1 MILKSGFAYLNQE
14 RSPSF
19 FRKGITAVL
28 AILSFCIFDSSLSLL
43 VGLMASLLLAPE
55 LSMETIQRITKKLL
69 PLSIIGLGFGMN
81 LQNVI
86 EAGSFGIIISIV
98 SILGTL
104 VSGFILGRL
113 LRLDVTITYLL
124 SVGTAICGG
133 SAIAAVAPAI
143 GAKNSQIAVSLGIVF
158 LLNALALLT
167 FPAIG
172 SSLGMNDFQFGLW
185 AAIAIHDTSSVVGA
199 ASRFSDGALE
209 VAIPVKMVRALWII
223 PLVWFFGIMYA
234 HTGIEEGYN
243 KNAKRPFPWFI
254 IFFLCTSM
262 LGTFVHALA
271 EIKIDLFEFSK
282 KGLSLTLF
290 LIGLGLS
297 KNDIKKVGV
306 RAILHACVLWGV
318 ITIGSLAWV
327 MQD

>member
-1 MILKSGFAYLNQE
+1 MTPSSWYSGI
-14 RSPSF
+14 SPEWNTLF
-19 FRKGITAVL
+19 IKKGIIIVL
-28 AILSFCIFDSSLSLL
+28 GLFSFLFFDSSIALL
-43 VGLMASLLLAPE
+43 AGLMVSLFFAPE
-55 LSMETIQRITKKLL
+55 LSMDKAQRATKKLL

-81 LQNVI
+81 LHAVI
-86 EAGSFGIIISIV
+86 EAGSFGILISIV
-98 SILGTL
+98 SIIGTL
-104 VSGFILGRL
+104 ISGFILGRL
-113 LRLDVTITYLL
+113 LRLDITITYLL
-124 SVGTAICGG
+124 SAGTAICGG

-172 SSLGMNDFQFGLW
+172 SFLGMTDSQFGLW

-199 ASRFSDGALE
+199 ATSFSDGALE
-209 VAIPVKMVRALWII
+209 VAVPVKMVRALWII

-234 HTGIEEGYN
+234 QAGIEDSHSLKG
-243 KNAKRPFPWFI
+243 KRSFPWFI
-254 IFFLCTSM
+254 LFFLCTSM
-262 LGTFVHALA
+262 LGTFVDALS

-297 KNDIKKVGV
+297 KNDIKKVGSK
-306 RAILHACVLWGV
+306 AILHACVLWGL